1 MNHYAFSQTIF
12 LISIKYLKFL
22 SWVNNENAQFFAAIA
37 LKNLF
42 GDYWNKFDSSKSI
55 QLRKFWLK
63 YLAEKGPE
71 CKRQVLD
78 AVILL
83 LAKVV
88 KVWWYDDKS
97 HQEFIPE
104 IFDFFNESL
113 SHCLIGILI
122 LDQIIIE
129 MTYVNKGTTMV
140 QCRRISVNF
149 RDKWLLMI
157 FENVVKILKG
167 IQSKLAHSN
176 CLDEEILKQTL
187 SDCLSLAHHCLDF
200 ESIGVT
206 LDDTLEES
214 IGTHF
219 PLTWRETMENFENM
233 NTFFLVCMIPN
244 LSESSYISC
253 LQCLA
258 EFASWRISLFDSV
271 DTRK

>member
-1 MNHYAFSQTIF
+1 M
-12 LISIKYLKFL
+12 
-22 SWVNNENAQFFAAIA
+22 
-37 LKNLF
+37 
-42 GDYWNKFDSSKSI
+42 
-55 QLRKFWLK
+55 
-63 YLAEKGPE
+63 
-71 CKRQVLD
+71 LD

-83 LAKVV
+83 LSKVV

-104 IFDFFNESL
+104 VLYFFNESL
-113 SHCLIGILI
+113 THCLIGILI

-140 QCRRISVNF
+140 QWRRISVNF
-149 RDKWLLMI
+149 RDKWLLHI
-157 FENVVKILKG
+157 FASVVNILKG
-167 IQSKLAHSN
+167 IHSKLSQAN
-176 CLDEEILKQTL
+176 CDDEEILKQTL
-187 SDCLSLAHHCLDF
+187 FYCLSLAHHWLDF

-214 IGTHF
+214 VGTHF

-233 NTFFLVCMIPN
+233 NTFFQVCMIPN
-244 LSESSYISC
+244 LNETSYILC

-258 EFASWRISLFDSV
+258 EFASCRISLFESI